1 MVTLVHPYW
10 TFKYKLSDTQ
20 LLVVKLCPST
30 EMALVNF
37 SNFALGHLVLSNKSV
52 YKLSYS
58 SFGVNLTIDGLTTVP
73 STAPPTYTN
82 FRELLCLICKVTF
95 CGISFVA

>member
-10 TFKYKLSDTQ
+10 TFRYKLSDTQ
-20 LLVVKLCPST
+20 LLGVKVCPST
-30 EMALVNF
+30 EMAFVNC
-37 SNFALGHLVLSNKSV
+37 SNFDLGYKILLNKSV
-52 YKLSYS
+52 NKLPYS